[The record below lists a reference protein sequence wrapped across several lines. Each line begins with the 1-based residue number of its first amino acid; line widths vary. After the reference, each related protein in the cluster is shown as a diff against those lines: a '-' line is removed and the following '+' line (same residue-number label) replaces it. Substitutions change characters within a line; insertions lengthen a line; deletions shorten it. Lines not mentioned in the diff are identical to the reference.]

1 MAQGL
6 SDKEAAAVLGL
17 SEHTIHRHISNVL
30 NKLDVPSRAAA
41 VAQAAQRGLLRARPC
56 PSIGWPKQAMPCR
69 AALAETWEAIT
80 PGPGAPSRCE
90 VHHRGRWRQ
99 W

>member
-1 MAQGL
+1 MPKRRPERSGDEPAAAPGLTRRELEILRLVAQGL

-41 VAQAAQRGLLRARPC
+41 VAQAAQRGLL
-56 PSIGWPKQAMPCR
+56 
-69 AALAETWEAIT
+69 
-80 PGPGAPSRCE
+80 
-90 VHHRGRWRQ
+90 
-99 W
+99 